1 MVRVLVTGGAGFIGS
16 NFVRYML
23 SLGNE
28 VLVYDAFTYAGR
40 LENIPNGVKVIKG
53 DIADFNTFSS
63 VVRDFQPDV
72 VVNFA
77 AESHVDRS
85 IRNPEPFIRT
95 NIYGVYTILEAAR
108 RLNFRLIHVSTD
120 EVYGDLEGKEPATEE
135 TVLKPSNP
143 YSATKASGDALVMAY
158 WRTYG
163 VKASIVRPSNNY
175 GPYQHPEK
183 LIPKTII
190 RALNDLPVVV
200 HGDGSQRRDWLY
212 VEDNCRAIWT
222 VYERGSPGEVYNI
235 PGFNERSVL
244 QVVEDI
250 LRILGKPRSLIHF
263 SPNRPGQDRRYIMR
277 GDKIMNLGWRPSVSW
292 GEGLRRTVNWY
303 VKNEDWWRPLVNDEF
318 FVKETPWA

>member
-40 LENIPNGVKVIKG
+40 LENIPNGVKVIRG

-85 IRNPEPFIRT
+85 IKNPEPFIRT

-200 HGDGSQRRDWLY
+200 NGDGSQRRDWLY

-263 SPNRPGQDRRYIMR
+263 APNRPGQDRRYIMR
-277 GDKIMNLGWRPSVSW
+277 GDRIMNLGWRPSVSW

>member
-40 LENIPNGVKVIKG
+40 LENLPGDVKVVKG
-53 DIADFNTFSS
+53 DIADYATLDG
-63 VVRDFQPDV
+63 VVGEFQPDV

-77 AESHVDRS
+77 AETHVDRS

-95 NIYGVYTILEAAR
+95 NIYGVYTILEVAR
-108 RLNFRLIHVSTD
+108 KRDFRLIHVSTD
-120 EVYGDLEGKEPATEE
+120 EVYGDLEGREPATED
-135 TVLKPSNP
+135 TVLRPSNP
-143 YSATKASGDALVMAY
+143 YSATKASGDALIMAY

-183 LIPKTII
+183 LIPRTIL
-190 RALNDLPVVV
+190 RALNNLPVVV

-222 VYERGSPGEVYNI
+222 VFERGSPGEIYNI
-235 PGFNERSVL
+235 PGFNEKSVL

-250 LRILGKPRSLIHF
+250 LRILGKPRNLIHF
-263 SPNRPGQDRRYIMR
+263 TPDRPGQDRRYIMR
-277 GDKIMNLGWRPSVSW
+277 GDKIMSLGWKPLMSW
-292 GEGLRRTVNWY
+292 EEGLRRTIKWY
-303 VKNEDWWRPLVNDEF
+303 VENEDWWRSLINDEF
-318 FVKETPWA
+318 FTRETPWA

>member
-1 MVRVLVTGGAGFIGS
+1 MVRVLITGGAGFIGS

-40 LENIPNGVKVIKG
+40 LENIPSGVKVIRG

-85 IRNPEPFIRT
+85 IKNPEPFIRT

-250 LRILGKPRSLIHF
+250 LRILGKPRSLIRF

-277 GDKIMNLGWRPSVSW
+277 GDRIMNLGWRPLVSW

>member
-28 VLVYDAFTYAGR
+28 VLVYDAFAYAGR
-40 LENIPNGVKVIKG
+40 LENIPNEVKVIKG
-53 DIADFNTFSS
+53 DIADFNAFSS
-63 VVRDFQPDV
+63 AVGDFQPDV

-85 IRNPEPFIRT
+85 IKNPEPFMRT

-190 RALNDLPVVV
+190 RALNDLPVAV

-222 VYERGSPGEVYNI
+222 VYERGSPGEAYNI

-250 LRILGKPRSLIHF
+250 LRILGKPRSLIRLV
-263 SPNRPGQDRRYIMR
+263 PNRPGQDRRYIMR
-277 GDKIMNLGWRPSVSW
+277 GDRMMNLGWRPSVSW
-292 GEGLRRTVNWY
+292 EEGLRRTINWY